1 MGDSSKIKNDE
12 ILYIISVCRM
22 PPCSILLSPK
32 TTFFLSFEQNKLQG
46 KCLKVQGS
54 FQGVA

>member
-12 ILYIISVCRM
+12 KLYIISVCRM

-32 TTFFLSFEQNKLQG
+32 LFFLSFEQNKLQG